1 MSFTGEVSEFI
12 KTLGPTFY
20 EYVDESDDE
29 SMTVKEKEDSGIEA
43 DCKLDNEV
51 LAILN
56 QKPTDDN
63 YYSDDSSVHSGS
75 VGTVQLGQRRVSGSS
90 AEEYH
95 DPLTEVKTSS
105 FSSVLVTYP
114 YKLQFPRMCVGTR
127 TWLDPPSL
135 EPSIAEGYKE
145 AIKLLQEDLE
155 DIRTRLKVL
164 EDTQRNSQSDYKVII
179 DLNNWS

>member
-75 VGTVQLGQRRVSGSS
+75 VETVQLGQRRVSGSS
-90 AEEYH
+90 ADEYH

-105 FSSVLVTYP
+105 VHKECMSFKHFNYSFPECAWDRGLGWITRQVSSPTLQRDTKKLSNF
-114 YKLQFPRMCVGTR
+114 YKKT
-127 TWLDPPSL
+127 
-135 EPSIAEGYKE
+135 
-145 AIKLLQEDLE
+145 
-155 DIRTRLKVL
+155 LKTSGQ
-164 EDTQRNSQSDYKVII
+164 D
-179 DLNNWS
+179 